1 MSKNNVLVISECKY
15 SYVGLSV
22 LLKKHYGA
30 YDIRLFSDFMHGG
43 AKAEKITKHD
53 IALIFTSQ
61 NLEQSVNVIESL
73 VSLHQQYNSK
83 TRLLVFYDDERV
95 VKLLSILGI
104 SVELVSTR
112 IPLYSLQEKIQRLL
126 ESTEPGGI
134 KVQKTREAQPGG
146 KRRDLQSAA
155 RGQPAAHCGKA
166 RYAPENHLFAE
177 IQRDEKAAA
186 AQHEHH
192 LRRRQITCPGLLRGA
207 PRGNP
212 PPRRVKLM

>member
-22 LLKKHYGA
+22 LLKKHYGK

-43 AKAEKITKHD
+43 AKAEKIIKHD

-112 IPLYSLQEKIQRLL
+112 IPLYSLQEKIQTLL
-126 ESTEPGGI
+126 ESKEPGGI
-134 KVQKTREAQPGG
+134 KMQKTRE
-146 KRRDLQSAA
+146 LS
-155 RGQPAAHCGKA
+155 PA
-166 RYAPENHLFAE
+166 ESDVIFN
-177 IQRDEKAAA
+177 
-186 AQHEHH
+186 
-192 LRRRQITCPGLLRGA
+192 LLRGDSLLHIA
-207 PRGNP
+207 QKRGTHP
-212 PPRRVKLM
+212 KTIFSQKYSAMKKLRLRSMSSIFVAGK

>member
-22 LLKKHYGA
+22 LLKKHYGK

-43 AKAEKITKHD
+43 AKAEKIKHD

-112 IPLYSLQEKIQRLL
+112 IPLYSLQEKIQNLL
-126 ESTEPGGI
+126 ESKEPGGI
-134 KVQKTREAQPGG
+134 KMQKTRE
-146 KRRDLQSAA
+146 LS
-155 RGQPAAHCGKA
+155 PA
-166 RYAPENHLFAE
+166 ESDVIFN
-177 IQRDEKAAA
+177 
-186 AQHEHH
+186 
-192 LRRRQITCPGLLRGA
+192 LLRGDSLLHIA
-207 PRGNP
+207 QKRGTHP
-212 PPRRVKLM
+212 KTIFSQKYSAMKKLRLRSMSSIFVASK

>member
-1 MSKNNVLVISECKY
+1 MFALCLKNNVLVISECKY

-112 IPLYSLQEKIQRLL
+112 IPLYSLQGKNPAAAGKQRTGRHQSA
-126 ESTEPGGI
+126 ENP
-134 KVQKTREAQPGG
+134 RAQPGG

-155 RGQPAAHCGKA
+155 RRQPAAHCGKA
-166 RYAPENHLFAE
+166 RYAPKNHLLAE
-177 IQRDEKAAA
+177 IQRDEK
-186 AQHEHH
+186 
-192 LRRRQITCPGLLRGA
+192 LRLRSMSTIFVAG
-207 PRGNP
+207 
-212 PPRRVKLM
+212 K

>member
-22 LLKKHYGA
+22 LLKKHYGK

-43 AKAEKITKHD
+43 AKAEKIIKHD

-112 IPLYSLQEKIQRLL
+112 IPLYSLQEKIQNLL
-126 ESTEPGGI
+126 ESKEPGGI
-134 KVQKTREAQPGG
+134 KMQKTRELSPAE
-146 KRRDLQSAA
+146 SAVIF
-155 RGQPAAHCGKA
+155 
-166 RYAPENHLFAE
+166 N
-177 IQRDEKAAA
+177 
-186 AQHEHH
+186 
-192 LRRRQITCPGLLRGA
+192 LLRGDSLLHIA
-207 PRGNP
+207 QKRGTHP
-212 PPRRVKLM
+212 KTIFSQKYSAMKKLRLRSMSSIFVASK

>member
-126 ESTEPGGI
+126 EKIQRLLESKEPGGI
-134 KVQKTREAQPGG
+134 RVQKTRE
-146 KRRDLQSAA
+146 LS
-155 RGQPAAHCGKA
+155 PA
-166 RYAPENHLFAE
+166 ESDVIFN
-177 IQRDEKAAA
+177 
-186 AQHEHH
+186 
-192 LRRRQITCPGLLRGA
+192 LLRGDSLLHIA
-207 PRGNP
+207 EKRGTHP
-212 PPRRVKLM
+212 KTIFSQKYSAMKKLRLRSMSTIFVAGK

>member
-1 MSKNNVLVISECKY
+1 MISECKY

-43 AKAEKITKHD
+43 AKAEITKHD

-112 IPLYSLQEKIQRLL
+112 IPLYSLQEKSSGCWKAKNRAAS
-126 ESTEPGGI
+126 ECRNP
-134 KVQKTREAQPGG
+134 RAQPGG
-146 KRRDLQSAA
+146 K
-155 RGQPAAHCGKA
+155 
-166 RYAPENHLFAE
+166 
-177 IQRDEKAAA
+177 
-186 AQHEHH
+186 
-192 LRRRQITCPGLLRGA
+192 
-207 PRGNP
+207 
-212 PPRRVKLM
+212 

>member
-22 LLKKHYGA
+22 LLKKHYGK

-43 AKAEKITKHD
+43 AKAEKIIKHD

-112 IPLYSLQEKIQRLL
+112 IPLYSLQEKIQNLL
-126 ESTEPGGI
+126 ESKEPGGI
-134 KVQKTREAQPGG
+134 KMQKTRE
-146 KRRDLQSAA
+146 LS
-155 RGQPAAHCGKA
+155 PA
-166 RYAPENHLFAE
+166 ESDVIFN
-177 IQRDEKAAA
+177 
-186 AQHEHH
+186 
-192 LRRRQITCPGLLRGA
+192 LLRGDSLLHIA
-207 PRGNP
+207 QKRGTHP
-212 PPRRVKLM
+212 KTIFSQKYSGMIKLRLRSMSSIFVASK

>member
-22 LLKKHYGA
+22 LLKKHYGK

-43 AKAEKITKHD
+43 AKAEKIIKHD

-61 NLEQSVNVIESL
+61 NLEQSVNVIESR

-112 IPLYSLQEKIQRLL
+112 IPLYSLQEKIQNLL
-126 ESTEPGGI
+126 ESKEPGGI
-134 KVQKTREAQPGG
+134 KMQKTRE
-146 KRRDLQSAA
+146 LS
-155 RGQPAAHCGKA
+155 PA
-166 RYAPENHLFAE
+166 ESDVIFN
-177 IQRDEKAAA
+177 
-186 AQHEHH
+186 
-192 LRRRQITCPGLLRGA
+192 LLRGDSLLHIA
-207 PRGNP
+207 QKRGTHP
-212 PPRRVKLM
+212 KTIFSQKYSAMKKLRLRSMSSIFVASK

>member
-22 LLKKHYGA
+22 LLKKHYGK

-43 AKAEKITKHD
+43 AKAEKIIKHD

-112 IPLYSLQEKIQRLL
+112 IPLYSLQEKIQTLL
-126 ESTEPGGI
+126 ESKEPGGI
-134 KVQKTREAQPGG
+134 KMQKTRE
-146 KRRDLQSAA
+146 LS
-155 RGQPAAHCGKA
+155 PA
-166 RYAPENHLFAE
+166 ESDVIFN
-177 IQRDEKAAA
+177 
-186 AQHEHH
+186 
-192 LRRRQITCPGLLRGA
+192 LLRGDSLLHIA
-207 PRGNP
+207 QKRGTHP
-212 PPRRVKLM
+212 KTIFSQKYSAMKKLRLRSMSTIFVASK

>member
-112 IPLYSLQEKIQRLL
+112 IPLYSLQEKSSGCWKAKNRAASEFRKPASL
-126 ESTEPGGI
+126 
-134 KVQKTREAQPGG
+134 A
-146 KRRDLQSAA
+146 RR
-155 RGQPAAHCGKA
+155 KA
-166 RYAPENHLFAE
+166 
-177 IQRDEKAAA
+177 
-186 AQHEHH
+186 
-192 LRRRQITCPGLLRGA
+192 
-207 PRGNP
+207 
-212 PPRRVKLM
+212 M

>member
-22 LLKKHYGA
+22 LLKKHYGK

-43 AKAEKITKHD
+43 AKAEKIIKHD

-112 IPLYSLQEKIQRLL
+112 IPLYSLQEKIQTLL
-126 ESTEPGGI
+126 ESKESGGI
-134 KVQKTREAQPGG
+134 KMQKTRE
-146 KRRDLQSAA
+146 LS
-155 RGQPAAHCGKA
+155 PA
-166 RYAPENHLFAE
+166 ESDVIFN
-177 IQRDEKAAA
+177 
-186 AQHEHH
+186 
-192 LRRRQITCPGLLRGA
+192 LLRGDSLLHIA
-207 PRGNP
+207 QKRGTHP
-212 PPRRVKLM
+212 KTIFSQKYSAMKKLRLRSMSTIFVAGK

>member
-73 VSLHQQYNSK
+73 VSLHQQYNRK
-83 TRLLVFYDDERV
+83 TRLLVVYDDERV

-134 KVQKTREAQPGG
+134 KVQKTRE
-146 KRRDLQSAA
+146 LS
-155 RGQPAAHCGKA
+155 PA
-166 RYAPENHLFAE
+166 ESDVIFN
-177 IQRDEKAAA
+177 
-186 AQHEHH
+186 
-192 LRRRQITCPGLLRGA
+192 LLRGDSLLHIA
-207 PRGNP
+207 EKRGTHP
-212 PPRRVKLM
+212 KTIFSQKYSAMKKLRLRSMSTIFVAGK

>member
-1 MSKNNVLVISECKY
+1 MRDLILQLSKSSIY
-15 SYVGLSV
+15 ST
-22 LLKKHYGA
+22 KP
-30 YDIRLFSDFMHGG
+30 HGG

-126 ESTEPGGI
+126 ESKEPGGI
-134 KVQKTREAQPGG
+134 RVQKTRE
-146 KRRDLQSAA
+146 LS
-155 RGQPAAHCGKA
+155 PA
-166 RYAPENHLFAE
+166 ESDVIFN
-177 IQRDEKAAA
+177 
-186 AQHEHH
+186 
-192 LRRRQITCPGLLRGA
+192 LLRGDSLLHIA
-207 PRGNP
+207 EKRGTHP
-212 PPRRVKLM
+212 KTIFSQKYSAMKKLRLRSMSTIFVAGK

>member
-112 IPLYSLQEKIQRLL
+112 IPLYSLQEKSSGCWKAKNRAAS
-126 ESTEPGGI
+126 ECRKPASS
-134 KVQKTREAQPGG
+134 A
-146 KRRDLQSAA
+146 RR
-155 RGQPAAHCGKA
+155 KA
-166 RYAPENHLFAE
+166 
-177 IQRDEKAAA
+177 
-186 AQHEHH
+186 
-192 LRRRQITCPGLLRGA
+192 T
-207 PRGNP
+207 
-212 PPRRVKLM
+212 

>member
-22 LLKKHYGA
+22 LLKKHYGK

-43 AKAEKITKHD
+43 AKAEKIIKHD

-112 IPLYSLQEKIQRLL
+112 IPLYSLQEKIQNLL
-126 ESTEPGGI
+126 ESKEPGGI
-134 KVQKTREAQPGG
+134 KMQKTRE
-146 KRRDLQSAA
+146 LS
-155 RGQPAAHCGKA
+155 PA
-166 RYAPENHLFAE
+166 ESDVIFN
-177 IQRDEKAAA
+177 
-186 AQHEHH
+186 
-192 LRRRQITCPGLLRGA
+192 LLRGDSLLHIA
-207 PRGNP
+207 HKRGTHP
-212 PPRRVKLM
+212 KTIFSQKYSAMKKLRLRSMSTIFVASK

>member
-1 MSKNNVLVISECKY
+1 MVFAIMSKNNVLVISECKY

-22 LLKKHYGA
+22 LLKKHYGP

-43 AKAEKITKHD
+43 AKAEKIIKHD

-73 VSLHQQYNSK
+73 VSLHQQYNTK
-83 TRLLVFYDDERV
+83 TRILVFYDDERV

-126 ESTEPGGI
+126 ESKEPGGI
-134 KVQKTREAQPGG
+134 KVQKTRELSPAESDVIFNLLRGDSCCILR
-146 KRRDLQSAA
+146 KSAA
-155 RGQPAAHCGKA
+155 RTPRPSFHRNTA
-166 RYAPENHLFAE
+166 R
-177 IQRDEKAAA
+177 
-186 AQHEHH
+186 
-192 LRRRQITCPGLLRGA
+192 
-207 PRGNP
+207 
-212 PPRRVKLM
+212 

>member
-22 LLKKHYGA
+22 LLKKHYDA

-43 AKAEKITKHD
+43 AKAEKITMHD

-73 VSLHQQYNSK
+73 VSLQQQYNSK

-95 VKLLSILGI
+95 VKLLLILGI

-126 ESTEPGGI
+126 ESKKPGGI
-134 KVQKTREAQPGG
+134 RVQKTRE
-146 KRRDLQSAA
+146 LS
-155 RGQPAAHCGKA
+155 PA
-166 RYAPENHLFAE
+166 ESDVIFN
-177 IQRDEKAAA
+177 
-186 AQHEHH
+186 
-192 LRRRQITCPGLLRGA
+192 LLRGDSLLHIA
-207 PRGNP
+207 ENRGTHP
-212 PPRRVKLM
+212 KTIFSQKYSAMKKLRLRSMSTIFVSGK